1 MLTLSDIRDTASSR
15 IYRKGLELQSYKLVK
30 NFEYSIFEESDNS
43 VVADMQG
50 ELCGDFDTDYTVSA
64 VVDESYSEVREWRC
78 SCEESWDGMC
88 SHCVALLVEY
98 LQKRKAKE
106 VLEIK
111 WKKKEG
117 FSKEFHSKTPM
128 RLKGILK
135 DYSAKSNSKYLI
147 PENIRGKMEFTPYV
161 KCYSK
166 KSMYV
171 DFKVGMEYKYVV
183 KNLMNFIRAVD
194 NCEKVVYGKRL
205 EFCHNA
211 EAFTSVSLNLID
223 FVRRHQEENMRHSY
237 YRYSMS
243 MDRERGLDLSEAGM
257 EDFLFLMAGEYFE
270 GKLPETEDTV
280 WHVQEEKKKPGM
292 EIKGD
297 GYGITVYLKDS
308 SILYGRNCYFFYEN
322 GEIAPSSK
330 RLKSQ
335 LGSFFEYLIQEEGHQ
350 CYIAQEDLTAF
361 SKEILPLIKELTVL
375 ECENFEEEMYLPEKP
390 EFELYVD
397 KMEHDV
403 VAGKVMCIYREHKY
417 NLLEKKG
424 FDGVRDL
431 KEEMRIR
438 SIVESYFEKTDG
450 AEEFFIIQK
459 DENLLYQLISGGLKR
474 LDELMTIYASDAFQ
488 NMKVHNSP
496 SVAVGISLKSGLLE
510 LTLQSE
516 EVSMEELSYLLGK
529 YNRKKKFIRLKNGD
543 FINLNHDNGL
553 ESLADLK
560 EDLMFSD
567 KKIKS
572 GKIDLPMYRAMYLD
586 SSLKDSES
594 LNVEKNKE
602 FKAVV
607 RNMKTIEDSDY
618 EIPGSLKKVMREY
631 QKNGF
636 RWLKTLREYGFGGIL
651 ADDMGLGKTLQ
662 VISLLLSEQQ
672 DFKGKG
678 EEQKP
683 SLIVCPASL
692 VYNWKKEMKRF
703 APSLVPVL
711 VTGAAQERKEQ
722 IGGIQPGDVVVT
734 SYDSLKRDVD
744 LYEKHIF
751 AIEVIDEAQYI
762 KNPVTQA
769 ANSVKEIHASF
780 KLALTGTPIENR
792 LSELWS
798 IFDYLMPGFLYSYN
812 RFRNDMEIPI
822 VSAGDE
828 NKMQRLRR
836 MIRPFVLRRLKT
848 DVLKDL
854 PEKIEE
860 NVFSRLEGEQSALY
874 HAHVQKM
881 KIMLEKQNDA
891 DFAKGKI
898 EILAELTRLRQIC
911 CDPALVFEGY
921 GGESAKMETCM
932 ELVAGAVASGHKI
945 LLFSQFTSML
955 DHIKEQFEKS
965 GISYY
970 MLTGSVSKE
979 KRMRMV
985 EDFNIDDTQV
995 FCISLKAGGTGLNL
1009 TAADIVIHYDPWWN
1023 VAVQNQAT
1031 DRAYRIGQKNVVTVY
1046 KLVTEGTIEEKI
1058 IEMQEKKKQLAD
1070 NVLGGAGMESGS
1082 FSREELLE
1090 LLG

>member
-1 MLTLSDIRDTASSR
+1 M
-15 IYRKGLELQSYKLVK
+15 E
-30 NFEYSIFEESDNS
+30 
-43 VVADMQG
+43 
-50 ELCGDFDTDYTVSA
+50 
-64 VVDESYSEVREWRC
+64 
-78 SCEESWDGMC
+78 
-88 SHCVALLVEY
+88 
-98 LQKRKAKE
+98 
-106 VLEIK
+106 
-111 WKKKEG
+111 
-117 FSKEFHSKTPM
+117 
-128 RLKGILK
+128 
-135 DYSAKSNSKYLI
+135 
-147 PENIRGKMEFTPYV
+147 IRG
-161 KCYSK
+161 
-166 KSMYV
+166 
-171 DFKVGMEYKYVV
+171 D
-183 KNLMNFIRAVD
+183 A
-194 NCEKVVYGKRL
+194 
-205 EFCHNA
+205 
-211 EAFTSVSLNLID
+211 
-223 FVRRHQEENMRHSY
+223 
-237 YRYSMS
+237 
-243 MDRERGLDLSEAGM
+243 
-257 EDFLFLMAGEYFE
+257 
-270 GKLPETEDTV
+270 
-280 WHVQEEKKKPGM
+280 
-292 EIKGD
+292 
-297 GYGITVYLKDS
+297 YGITVNLKDT
-308 SILYGRNCYFFYEN
+308 SILYGRNCYFFYKN

-335 LGSFFEYLIQEEGHQ
+335 LGTFFEYLIQEESHQ

-361 SKEILPLIKELTVL
+361 AKEILPLMKELTIL
-375 ECENFEEEMYLPEKP
+375 DCENFQEELYLPEKP

-403 VAGKVMCIYREHKY
+403 VAGKVVCIYKEYKY
-417 NLLEKKG
+417 NLLEKEG
-424 FDGVRDL
+424 FDGIRDL

-438 SIVESYFEKTDG
+438 SIVESYFEKTDA

-459 DENLLYQLISGGLKR
+459 DENLLYQLISGGLQR
-474 LDELMTIYASDAFQ
+474 LSELMTIYASDAFQ

-496 SVAVGISLKSGLLE
+496 SIAVGISLKSGLLE

-543 FINLNHDNGL
+543 FINLNHGNGL
-553 ESLADLK
+553 ESLANLK

-572 GKIDLPMYRAMYLD
+572 GKIDLPLYRAMYLD

-618 EIPGSLKKVMREY
+618 EIPASLKKVMREY

-636 RWLKTLREYGFGGIL
+636 RWLKTLREFGFGGIL

-672 DFKGKG
+672 DLQSKG

-703 APSLVPVL
+703 APSLVPAIVSG
-711 VTGAAQERKEQ
+711 TAQERKEQ
-722 IGGIQPGDVVVT
+722 IAQIQPGDVVIT

-744 LYEKHIF
+744 FYEKHMFGIQ
-751 AIEVIDEAQYI
+751 VIDEAQYI

-769 ANSVKEIHASF
+769 ANSVKEICASF

-798 IFDYLMPGFLYSYN
+798 IFDFLMPGFLYSYN

-828 NKMQRLRR
+828 NKMQRLKR
-836 MIRPFVLRRLKT
+836 MICPFVLRRLKT

-881 KIMLEKQNDA
+881 KIMLEKQDEEQ
-891 DFAKGKI
+891 FAKGKI

-921 GGESAKMETCM
+921 QGESAKMDTCM
-932 ELVAGAVASGHKI
+932 ELVSGAVASGHKI

-955 DHIKEQFEKS
+955 DHIREEFDKA

-970 MLTGSVSKE
+970 MLTGSVNKE

-985 EDFNIDDTQV
+985 EDFNKDNTQV

-1070 NVLGGAGMESGS
+1070 NVLRGAGMESGS

>member
-1 MLTLSDIRDTASSR
+1 
-15 IYRKGLELQSYKLVK
+15 
-30 NFEYSIFEESDNS
+30 
-43 VVADMQG
+43 
-50 ELCGDFDTDYTVSA
+50 
-64 VVDESYSEVREWRC
+64 
-78 SCEESWDGMC
+78 
-88 SHCVALLVEY
+88 
-98 LQKRKAKE
+98 
-106 VLEIK
+106 
-111 WKKKEG
+111 
-117 FSKEFHSKTPM
+117 
-128 RLKGILK
+128 
-135 DYSAKSNSKYLI
+135 
-147 PENIRGKMEFTPYV
+147 
-161 KCYSK
+161 
-166 KSMYV
+166 
-171 DFKVGMEYKYVV
+171 
-183 KNLMNFIRAVD
+183 
-194 NCEKVVYGKRL
+194 
-205 EFCHNA
+205 
-211 EAFTSVSLNLID
+211 
-223 FVRRHQEENMRHSY
+223 
-237 YRYSMS
+237 
-243 MDRERGLDLSEAGM
+243 
-257 EDFLFLMAGEYFE
+257 
-270 GKLPETEDTV
+270 
-280 WHVQEEKKKPGM
+280 
-292 EIKGD
+292 
-297 GYGITVYLKDS
+297 
-308 SILYGRNCYFFYEN
+308 
-322 GEIAPSSK
+322 
-330 RLKSQ
+330 
-335 LGSFFEYLIQEEGHQ
+335 
-350 CYIAQEDLTAF
+350 
-361 SKEILPLIKELTVL
+361 
-375 ECENFEEEMYLPEKP
+375 
-390 EFELYVD
+390 
-397 KMEHDV
+397 
-403 VAGKVMCIYREHKY
+403 
-417 NLLEKKG
+417 
-424 FDGVRDL
+424 
-431 KEEMRIR
+431 
-438 SIVESYFEKTDG
+438 
-450 AEEFFIIQK
+450 
-459 DENLLYQLISGGLKR
+459 
-474 LDELMTIYASDAFQ
+474 MTIYASDAFQ

-543 FINLNHDNGL
+543 FINLNKDNGL

-881 KIMLEKQNDA
+881 KIMLEKQDDA

-955 DHIKEQFEKS
+955 DHIREQFEKS

-985 EDFNIDDTQV
+985 EDFNKDDTQV

>member
-1 MLTLSDIRDTASSR
+1 M
-15 IYRKGLELQSYKLVK
+15 
-30 NFEYSIFEESDNS
+30 
-43 VVADMQG
+43 
-50 ELCGDFDTDYTVSA
+50 
-64 VVDESYSEVREWRC
+64 
-78 SCEESWDGMC
+78 
-88 SHCVALLVEY
+88 
-98 LQKRKAKE
+98 
-106 VLEIK
+106 
-111 WKKKEG
+111 
-117 FSKEFHSKTPM
+117 
-128 RLKGILK
+128 
-135 DYSAKSNSKYLI
+135 
-147 PENIRGKMEFTPYV
+147 
-161 KCYSK
+161 
-166 KSMYV
+166 
-171 DFKVGMEYKYVV
+171 
-183 KNLMNFIRAVD
+183 
-194 NCEKVVYGKRL
+194 
-205 EFCHNA
+205 
-211 EAFTSVSLNLID
+211 
-223 FVRRHQEENMRHSY
+223 
-237 YRYSMS
+237 
-243 MDRERGLDLSEAGM
+243 
-257 EDFLFLMAGEYFE
+257 
-270 GKLPETEDTV
+270 
-280 WHVQEEKKKPGM
+280 
-292 EIKGD
+292 
-297 GYGITVYLKDS
+297 
-308 SILYGRNCYFFYEN
+308 
-322 GEIAPSSK
+322 
-330 RLKSQ
+330 
-335 LGSFFEYLIQEEGHQ
+335 
-350 CYIAQEDLTAF
+350 
-361 SKEILPLIKELTVL
+361 
-375 ECENFEEEMYLPEKP
+375 
-390 EFELYVD
+390 
-397 KMEHDV
+397 
-403 VAGKVMCIYREHKY
+403 
-417 NLLEKKG
+417 
-424 FDGVRDL
+424 
-431 KEEMRIR
+431 
-438 SIVESYFEKTDG
+438 
-450 AEEFFIIQK
+450 
-459 DENLLYQLISGGLKR
+459 
-474 LDELMTIYASDAFQ
+474 
-488 NMKVHNSP
+488 
-496 SVAVGISLKSGLLE
+496 
-510 LTLQSE
+510 
-516 EVSMEELSYLLGK
+516 
-529 YNRKKKFIRLKNGD
+529 
-543 FINLNHDNGL
+543 
-553 ESLADLK
+553 
-560 EDLMFSD
+560 
-567 KKIKS
+567 
-572 GKIDLPMYRAMYLD
+572 
-586 SSLKDSES
+586 
-594 LNVEKNKE
+594 
-602 FKAVV
+602 
-607 RNMKTIEDSDY
+607 
-618 EIPGSLKKVMREY
+618 
-631 QKNGF
+631 
-636 RWLKTLREYGFGGIL
+636 
-651 ADDMGLGKTLQ
+651 
-662 VISLLLSEQQ
+662 
-672 DFKGKG
+672 
-678 EEQKP
+678 
-683 SLIVCPASL
+683 
-692 VYNWKKEMKRF
+692 
-703 APSLVPVL
+703 
-711 VTGAAQERKEQ
+711 
-722 IGGIQPGDVVVT
+722 
-734 SYDSLKRDVD
+734 D

-881 KIMLEKQNDA
+881 KIMLEKQDDA

-955 DHIKEQFEKS
+955 DHIREQFEKS

-985 EDFNIDDTQV
+985 EDFNKDDTQV

>member
-1 MLTLSDIRDTASSR
+1 MLTLSDVRNMAASR
-15 IYRKGLELQSYKLVK
+15 VYHKGLELQNYRNVK
-30 NFEYSIFEESDNS
+30 NFEYSVYGEDNGG
-43 VVADMQG
+43 VIADIQG
-50 ELCGDFDTDYTVSA
+50 NVSIDFDTQHRVSA

-78 SCEESWDGMC
+78 DCEESWEGMC
-88 SHCVALLVEY
+88 PHCVAVLAEY
-98 LQKRKAKE
+98 LQQRKAKD

-111 WKKKEG
+111 WKKKDG
-117 FSKEFHSKTPM
+117 FTRGFHSKTPM
-128 RLKGILK
+128 RMKGILK
-135 DYSAKSNSKYLI
+135 DYSNKSNTKYMI
-147 PENIRGKMEFTPYV
+147 PENIRGKMELVPYV
-161 KCYSK
+161 KFFSGK
-166 KSMYV
+166 NMYV
-171 DFKVGMEYKYVV
+171 DFKVGMEHKYVV
-183 KNLMNFIRAVD
+183 KSLMSFTNAVD
-194 NCEKVVYGKRL
+194 NCEKVVYGKKL
-205 EFCHNA
+205 EFYHHI
-211 EAFTSVSLNLID
+211 EAFTPQSVKLID
-223 FVRRHQEENMRHSY
+223 FIRKQQEEYMHISY

-243 MDRERGLDLSEAGM
+243 KDKERGLDLSEAGI
-257 EDFLFLMAGEYFE
+257 EEFLFLMAGEYFE
-270 GKLPETEDTV
+270 GRLPNTEDTV
-280 WHVQEEKKKPGM
+280 WHVREEKKKPGM
-292 EIKGD
+292 EIRGD
-297 GYGITVYLKDS
+297 GYGINVILKDS
-308 SILYGRNCYFFYEN
+308 SILYGRNCYFFYEE
-322 GEIAPSSK
+322 GEIFPSSS
-330 RLKSQ
+330 RLKSR
-335 LGSFFEYLIQEEGHQ
+335 LGKFFEYLVLEDTHQ
-350 CYIAQEDLTAF
+350 CYIAEDELAVF
-361 SKEILPLIKELTVL
+361 SKELLPLIKELTVL
-375 ECENFEEEMYLPEKP
+375 DCENFEEELYLPEKP

-403 VAGKVMCIYREHKY
+403 VAGKVVSIYKEHKY
-417 NLLEKKG
+417 NLLDKKG
-424 FDGVRDL
+424 FDGIRDL
-431 KEEMRIR
+431 EEEMRIQG
-438 SIVESYFEKTDG
+438 IVESYFEKKDA
-450 AEEFFIIQK
+450 AEEFFIIQQ
-459 DENLLYQLISGGLKR
+459 DENLLYQLISGGLQR
-474 LDELMTIYASDAFQ
+474 LSELMTIYASDAFG

-516 EVSMEELSYLLGK
+516 EISMEELSYLLGK

-567 KKIKS
+567 SKMRT
-572 GKIDLPMYRAMYLD
+572 GKMEIPMYRAMYLD

-618 EIPGSLKKVMREY
+618 EIPSSLKKVMREY

-662 VISLLLSEQQ
+662 VISLLLAEKQEAENR
-672 DFKGKG
+672 G

-703 APSLVPVL
+703 APALSPVL
-711 VTGAAQERKEQ
+711 ISGTLQERKDQ
-722 IGGIQPGDVVVT
+722 IASVKPGDIAIT

-744 LYEKHIF
+744 LYEKKVF
-751 AIEVIDEAQYI
+751 AMQVIDEAQYI
-762 KNPVTQA
+762 KNPATQA

-798 IFDYLMPGFLYSYN
+798 IFDFLMPGFLYSYN

-828 NKMQRLRR
+828 NKMQRLQR

-860 NVFSRLEGEQSALY
+860 NVFTKLEGEQLSLY

-881 KIMLEKQNDA
+881 KIMLEKQDEA
-891 DFAKGKI
+891 QFAKGKI
-898 EILAELTRLRQIC
+898 ELLAELTRLRQIC

-932 ELVAGAVASGHKI
+932 ELVSGAVTSGHKI
-945 LLFSQFTSML
+945 LLFSQFTTML
-955 DHIKEQFEKS
+955 EHIREQFDRA

-985 EDFNIDDTQV
+985 EDFNKDDTQV

-1046 KLVTEGTIEEKI
+1046 KLVTEGTIEERI

-1070 NVLGGAGMESGS
+1070 NVLEGSGMESSS